1 MSTECDFG
9 YEPPTHPK
17 RNSEPENKVL
27 AFWESYN
34 KYIDEENKDREK
46 SLDRLAN
53 CIEKKL
59 EFDNLDNKRLVL
71 LEELLEFCL
80 ANKAHINSMLLD
92 GILIRINN
100 LDIEREILIQKWNID
115 RQI

>member
-9 YEPPTHPK
+9 YEPPNHPK
-17 RNSEPENKVL
+17 KNSEPENNDSAL
-27 AFWESYN
+27 WESYA
-34 KYIDEENKDREK
+34 KYIEEDDKDREN
-46 SLDRLAN
+46 SLEILAN
-53 CIEKKL
+53 YIEKKI

-80 ANKAHINSMLLD
+80 TNKAHINSMLLD

-100 LDIEREILIQKWNID
+100 LDIEREILIQKWNLD